1 MSFAKFKY
9 KFFQNQGNILG
20 EYGQYVYNRV
30 KLKIKTK
37 KGSLSEIF
45 ESAKNEID
53 YITDRLSEFERNF
66 FTKDE
71 FKEKIKSR
79 YVSDSKAEVIANSY
93 FDVIDY
99 NNECIKRRENNDIV
113 KYQVSNGNLREL
125 GMRILKKSSL
135 LRSFNGMETNELEKF
150 YAENNNDGDLL
161 KLLSLLDLITFEIE
175 GGNNPEIFIR
185 LNAPDKV
192 KNIVEDRILYKN
204 RYVELAKEKHFR
216 SVKILDYFFRK
227 FNNNENDKRWD
238 FVEKYFLGESV
249 EKEINEEENK
259 FYVKKEPVSNYIDV
273 SDEKTYSLDDYEDWD
288 SIMNGLFKNNTEKY
302 LYYCKMLK
310 NNDIRKPDYAFTEF
324 ELDGVNINSLFIF
337 EKENLLIVDEYFGF
351 EKTIKCNEKGCTV
364 IKIDKL
370 EENIDLIKRYTN
382 G

>member
-1 MSFAKFKY
+1 M
-9 KFFQNQGNILG
+9 
-20 EYGQYVYNRV
+20 
-30 KLKIKTK
+30 
-37 KGSLSEIF
+37 
-45 ESAKNEID
+45 
-53 YITDRLSEFERNF
+53 
-66 FTKDE
+66 
-71 FKEKIKSR
+71 
-79 YVSDSKAEVIANSY
+79 
-93 FDVIDY
+93 
-99 NNECIKRRENNDIV
+99 
-113 KYQVSNGNLREL
+113 
-125 GMRILKKSSL
+125 
-135 LRSFNGMETNELEKF
+135 
-150 YAENNNDGDLL
+150 
-161 KLLSLLDLITFEIE
+161 SLLDLITFEIE

-351 EKTIKCNEKGCTV
+351 EKTIKCNEKGWTV